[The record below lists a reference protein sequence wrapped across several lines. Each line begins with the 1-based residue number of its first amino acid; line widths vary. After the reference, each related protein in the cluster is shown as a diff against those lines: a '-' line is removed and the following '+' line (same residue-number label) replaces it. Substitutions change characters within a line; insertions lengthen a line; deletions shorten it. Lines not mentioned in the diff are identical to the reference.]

1 MFHHVQIAVFLF
13 IPLFLGSVA
22 WVWTI
27 VLAFRYKDF
36 GMAILSILLPI
47 WMIVYQLI
55 HPVRCRI
62 PLGAVVTGVAL
73 LALGCAAGI

>member
-1 MFHHVQIAVFLF
+1 MSDHVQLTVFLF

-22 WVWTI
+22 WVWTV
-27 VLAFRYKDF
+27 VLAFMHKDF

-62 PLGAVVTGVAL
+62 PLGAVVMGVAL
-73 LALGCAAGI
+73 LALSAI